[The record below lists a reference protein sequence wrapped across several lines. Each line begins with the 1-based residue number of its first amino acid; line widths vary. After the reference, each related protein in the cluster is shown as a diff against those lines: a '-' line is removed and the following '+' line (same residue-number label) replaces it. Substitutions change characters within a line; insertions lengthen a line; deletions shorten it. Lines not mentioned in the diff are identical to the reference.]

1 MAATPPVKLSDVD
14 PTFLPANIVGP
25 IFEKSVEGSAVMS
38 LARRVPLSMSAQ
50 TAVPVPLDV
59 PTADWVSEG
68 GRKPLASGG
77 VEIKTMGGKKIAA
90 LIPVS
95 MEVVQSNAAGL
106 WSQLQRDLPTAFA
119 RAFDMAAI
127 HGLSMKGAAG
137 PFADF
142 LGATSKEVVLGTA
155 SQATGGI
162 WTDFVNGMEELIDDD
177 WDFTGTVADNRV
189 KPKLLKAT
197 STTGEPLFV
206 DTRNTSATSTNQALA
221 GELLGEPLAYS
232 RSVSGKQRRQ
242 STSVDSGLRAIGGDW
257 SQAAFGVGM
266 DITVRIS
273 RDATYIDEDGGVHS
287 AFQENLVLLL
297 AEAYYGFVLGD
308 EEAFVRYVATA
319 GAS

>member
-1 MAATPPVKLSDVD
+1 MAHTDPIKLDTVN
-14 PTFLPANIVGP
+14 PTFLPPTITAP

-38 LARRVPLSMSAQ
+38 LARQVPLSMTAN

-68 GRKPLASGG
+68 GRKPLGSGG
-77 VEIKTMGGKKIAA
+77 TDIKQMSGKKVAV

-95 MEVVQSNAAGL
+95 MEVADSNAGGL
-106 WSQLQRDLPTAFA
+106 FSQLQADLPTAFA

-127 HGLSMKGAAG
+127 HGKNMKGGGG
-137 PFADF
+137 PFADYLAATTKSVT
-142 LGATSKEVVLGTA
+142 LGANAQSA
-155 SQATGGI
+155 GGI
-162 WTDFVNGMEELIDDD
+162 WGDFVDGMEEIIDDD
-177 WDFTGTVADNRV
+177 WDYTGTVADNRL

-206 DTRNTSATSTNQALA
+206 ETRQTSGTGTALA
-221 GELLGEPLAYS
+221 GELIGEPLAYS
-232 RSVSGKQRRQ
+232 RSVSGKLRRQ

-257 SQAAFGVGM
+257 SQAAYGVGM
-266 DITVRIS
+266 NIS
-273 RDATYIDEDGGVHS
+273 VKLSREATYIDEDGNVHS

-308 EEAFVRYVATA
+308 HEAFVKFLSAPA
-319 GAS
+319 GS